1 MDGAEVWVFEDDPD
15 HVALLRTFCEL
26 AGARCAMRIFRDRA
40 AVDAL
45 LEGDP
50 GPPAAAVVDS
60 NLIGISGLEVIERLR
75 ARHGPALPVAFYSST
90 PVRREQEAAVRA
102 GATRVIEKNFGAD
115 GLPELLRDWL
125 SPGGA

>member
-15 HVALLRTFCEL
+15 HVALLKTFCEI
-26 AGARCAMRIFRDRA
+26 AGARCEMRILRDRA
-40 AVDAL
+40 AVDGWLAA
-45 LEGDP
+45 DP
-50 GPPAAAVVDS
+50 APPAAAIVDS

-75 ARHGPALPVAFYSST
+75 ARFGPALPVAFYSST

-115 GLPELLRDWL
+115 GLPEVLREWL
-125 SPGGA
+125 GGPRA